1 MGTFVITKR
10 LNGSYKYEFNSRK
23 GKAILISEDY
33 ELRFECEEA
42 IEALKKAVD
51 VIFFMRFKTK
61 NGKMYFKVIV
71 DEKEVA
77 VSRKYNTQYLM
88 EKGIAEIT
96 RSLHVSEILDF
107 SFPADVFL
115 QAEDVFG

>member
-61 NGKMYFKVIV
+61 KGKMYFKVIV

-77 VSRKYNTQYLM
+77 VSRKYNTQFLM

-107 SFPADVFL
+107 SFPADVFSP
-115 QAEDVFG
+115 AEDIFG

>member
-51 VIFFMRFKTK
+51 SIFFMRFKTK

-77 VSRKYNTQYLM
+77 VSRKYNTQFLM

-107 SFPADVFL
+107 SFPADVFSP
-115 QAEDVFG
+115 AEDIFG